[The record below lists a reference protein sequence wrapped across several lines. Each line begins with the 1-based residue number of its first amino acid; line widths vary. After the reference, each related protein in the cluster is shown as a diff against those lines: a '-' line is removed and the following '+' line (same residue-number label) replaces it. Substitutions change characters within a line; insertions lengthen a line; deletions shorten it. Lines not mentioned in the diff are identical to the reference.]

1 LLTCENLTEFTR
13 YDDLP
18 QPVQN
23 YKRPPA
29 SADRKQLRQP
39 SLRSNKISFV
49 GGINVQTSNRNI
61 SSVVIGFAQNND
73 PVCSKPAQESRLD
86 SDREALAGTALHAF
100 ESAHIITRCGR
111 FDLGQPHGVAA
122 LGARKDSDF
131 SPAVE
136 WIAMGGWHDAR
147 LRSGGSA
154 KLSVTGNCRQG
165 AVIEPACSPSS
176 GAAGQYCSLF
186 QIVRGRTAPPR
197 WVSLRPPIDPRVTA
211 RDIRNG
217 VDHIWLIGTGQF

>member
-1 LLTCENLTEFTR
+1 MNSLSRREVGAN
-13 YDDLP
+13 
-18 QPVQN
+18 Q
-23 YKRPPA
+23 RPIEA
-29 SADRKQLRQP
+29 AHRIMNAAR
-39 SLRSNKISFV
+39 
-49 GGINVQTSNRNI
+49 GAINEM
-61 SSVVIGFAQNND
+61 

-86 SDREALAGTALHAF
+86 RDREALAGIALHAF
-100 ESAHIITRCGR
+100 ESAHIITRSGR

-136 WIAMGGWHDAR
+136 WIEMDGWHDAR

-165 AVIEPACSPSS
+165 TVIERACSPDS

-186 QIVRGRTAPPR
+186 KIGRR
-197 WVSLRPPIDPRVTA
+197 
-211 RDIRNG
+211 
-217 VDHIWLIGTGQF
+217 